1 VPPPTTT
8 TTRPGRLLATLV
20 VLVVILLLGVL
31 AGSAFQPSSWHKRFK
46 VGLGLDLSSGTTVTL
61 RAITANGK
69 PPSQGA
75 MSTAVSIMSGRVNG
89 AGFNGA
95 TVVPQGNDLI
105 NVTVPGKSAQ
115 QVVNLVGTTAQLR
128 FRQVLLLANNYT
140 SGTTPSATPTP
151 TPSAS
156 PTRTPSP
163 TPTPSKTTKATASPS
178 PSRSSA
184 ALGAPTAGAGSQ
196 GLAVSAQRLNGAA
209 ARGTGQAGG
218 ASSKPKAS
226 PSPTPSPSPTSS
238 GSTTPR
244 LSTTADGTGNASL
257 LSPAVKAQFDR
268 LNCANPNWKSAIYGT
283 IPNNWD
289 NPTIQVVT
297 CYSPGPGQPAQKYAL
312 DKATVTG
319 EMLRLGGSSTQLQT
333 NGDWWVNLSFNG
345 QGTRA
350 FGALSTNMYDHYFNA
365 STSQPSSELDYFA
378 IVLDGTPVAVP
389 YMAAVLDTGT
399 ATIQGTFTQ
408 SQANNLATVLNY
420 GALPLSFKPDQAQSI
435 SPQLGSS
442 QLHAGLLAGLV
453 GLLLVVFY
461 AFLYYRGLGIV
472 AVSSLAIAAL
482 LSYLAVVLLSLY
494 ESFALSLAGVAGLI
508 VAIGITADSFVVFF
522 ERLRDEVRD
531 GKSLRAAV
539 ERGWQRARRTI
550 LVSDTVSFIAAAV
563 LYKFAVSEVQNF
575 AFTLGLTTLIDVVVV
590 FLFTKPMIT
599 LLARTR
605 FFGGGHRLSGLDPAR
620 LGARSPWRG
629 SRRPAPR
636 PQPGA
641 AAPAAQARTNPKE
654 A

>member
-20 VLVVILLLGVL
+20 LLIVILLLGVL
-31 AGSAFQPSSWHKRFK
+31 AGSAFHPGSWHKRFR

-61 RAITANGK
+61 QAVPPKGTT
-69 PPSQGA
+69 PSQLANDMG
-75 MSTAVSIMSGRVNG
+75 TAVSIMNSRVNG

-95 TVVPQGNDLI
+95 TVVPQGNNLI
-105 NVTVPGKSAQ
+105 DVTVPGKQAQ
-115 QVVNLVGTTAQLR
+115 QVVSLVGTTAQLR
-128 FRQVLLLANNYT
+128 FRQVVLVAGNYA
-140 SGTTPSATPTP
+140 SATT
-151 TPSAS
+151 
-156 PTRTPSP
+156 
-163 TPTPSKTTKATASPS
+163 SKT
-178 PSRSSA
+178 
-184 ALGAPTAGAGSQ
+184 
-196 GLAVSAQRLNGAA
+196 
-209 ARGTGQAGG
+209 
-218 ASSKPKAS
+218 PK
-226 PSPTPSPSPTSS
+226 
-238 GSTTPR
+238 
-244 LSTTADGTGNASL
+244 LSTTADGQGNASL
-257 LSPAVKAQFDR
+257 LSNAVKAQFDQ
-268 LNCANPNWKSAIYGT
+268 LNCANKNWKSQIYGSN
-283 IPNNWD
+283 PSNWD
-289 NPTIQVVT
+289 NTNTQTVA
-297 CYSPGPGQPAQKYAL
+297 CYQGLKYAL
-312 DKATVTG
+312 DKSTVTG
-319 EMLRLGGSSTQLQT
+319 MGLKLGGSSTQLQT
-333 NGDWWVNLSFNG
+333 NGNWWVNLTFNG
-345 QGTRA
+345 QGTQA
-350 FGALSTNMYDHYFNA
+350 FGVLTTKMFAAYA
-365 STSQPSSELDYFA
+365 GSSSNPQNEFA
-378 IVLDGTPVAVP
+378 IVLDGAPVATPFVAQALP
-389 YMAAVLDTGT
+389 AGT
-399 ATIQGTFTQ
+399 AQIQGTFTQ
-408 SQANNLATVLNY
+408 GQASSLANVLNY
-420 GALPLSFKPDQAQSI
+420 GALPLTFNEEQAQSI
-435 SPQLGSS
+435 SAQLGSS

-453 GLLLVVFY
+453 GLLLVVVY

-472 AVSSLAIAAL
+472 SVSSLAIAAL

-599 LLARTR
+599 LLARTK

-629 SRRPAPR
+629 SRRPFAK
-636 PQPGA
+636 PQASG
-641 AAPAAQARTNPKE
+641 AQAGRVPGGSSTTAQPRTNPKE